1 MIPDLPVA
9 ELFSVQHGN
18 GSTRFS
24 VRCPHCQQVHGHSH
38 RRFGRQTSFDL
49 TAPCSTHRSVRRY
62 RIQLDQGSAGLDRDD
77 NAIDVPVP
85 NWEE

>member
-1 MIPDLPVA
+1 MTELPVA
-9 ELFSVQHGN
+9 ELFSVQHAN
-18 GSTRFS
+18 GPTRFS
-24 VRCPHCQQVHGHSH
+24 VRCPHCRQIHSHSH
-38 RRFGRQTSFDL
+38 RHFGQHAFVDL

-62 RIQLDQGSAGLDRDD
+62 RVQLDRDPAGQGRDD